1 MSAPKPGSVEWRR
14 IVTASKVAGILGI
27 SPWESQVSVWYLMHG
42 DVEAVEENAA
52 MRRGNML
59 ENAVLDWF
67 LADHPHLKEEG
78 RQQFCQLPD
87 DPWAAATPDMHV
99 VNTDSNE
106 IELVDAKTT
115 SDGDSWG
122 APGTDEV
129 PPYYLAS
136 SLWQLAMD
144 PDAKRVNLA
153 VLMGRPFDISYYV
166 IERDDEM
173 IGGLIDTCRAFYD
186 TLAADTPP
194 RLDGHPATYDT
205 IRRIH
210 PEVDRDAAIDLDWDD
225 ALLYLSATRDMKDAA
240 EEDRLQKAALLN
252 RMGRARL
259 ATYKGVV
266 IARRQPNK
274 HGVSLVPV
282 ATLATLDELTDQ
294 EIA

>member
-42 DVEAVEENAA
+42 DVDGVEENAA

-67 LADHPHLKEEG
+67 LADHPHMKEEG
-78 RQQFCQLPD
+78 RQQYCQLPD

-122 APGTDEV
+122 TPGTDEV

-136 SLWQLAMD
+136 SLWQLAMA
-144 PDAKRVNLA
+144 PDAKRVHLA

-166 IERDDEM
+166 VERDDDV

-186 TLAADTPP
+186 TLDADVPP
-194 RLDGHPATYDT
+194 PLDGHPATFRT
-205 IRRIH
+205 IKALH
-210 PEVDRDAAIDLDWDD
+210 PSITKDAVVDLDPADVIELVESI
-225 ALLYLSATRDMKDAA
+225 AATKAA
-240 EEDRLQKAALLN
+240 EERE
-252 RMGRARL
+252 RMARS
-259 ATYKGVV
+259 VV
-266 IARRQPNK
+266 LDAMGDAQFAYCNGIKVARRQGTK
-274 HGVSLVPV
+274 SVSFVPV
-282 ATLATLDELTDQ
+282 AKSIDGFTNQ
-294 EIA
+294 EGTAA